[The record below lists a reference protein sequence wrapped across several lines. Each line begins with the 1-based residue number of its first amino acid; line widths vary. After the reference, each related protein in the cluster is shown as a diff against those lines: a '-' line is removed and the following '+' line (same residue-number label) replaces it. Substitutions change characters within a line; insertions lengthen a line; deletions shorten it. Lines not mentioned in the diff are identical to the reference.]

1 MGIVKS
7 ECAHARTYA
16 TREETALDPLECIE
30 VVCNIQFNYRVGVDE
45 RLFRGVDFP
54 SAEYR
59 RVSQRTGEAQSPS
72 NLGGIN

>member
-30 VVCNIQFNYRVGVDE
+30 VVCNIQFNYRVGIIHSKKCIS
-45 RLFRGVDFP
+45 L
-54 SAEYR
+54 
-59 RVSQRTGEAQSPS
+59 
-72 NLGGIN
+72 

>member
-30 VVCNIQFNYRVGVDE
+30 VVCNIQFNYRVGITDKT
-45 RLFRGVDFP
+45 RKALK
-54 SAEYR
+54 
-59 RVSQRTGEAQSPS
+59 T
-72 NLGGIN
+72 LGF

>member
-30 VVCNIQFNYRVGVDE
+30 VVCNIQFNYRVGVKADTISYQYVTYNTPRE
-45 RLFRGVDFP
+45 
-54 SAEYR
+54 
-59 RVSQRTGEAQSPS
+59 
-72 NLGGIN
+72 